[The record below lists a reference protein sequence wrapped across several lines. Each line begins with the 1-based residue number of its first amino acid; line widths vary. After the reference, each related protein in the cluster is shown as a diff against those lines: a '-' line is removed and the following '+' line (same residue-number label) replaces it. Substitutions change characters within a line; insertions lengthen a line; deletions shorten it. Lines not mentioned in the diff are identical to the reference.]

1 VARLGPTRL
10 NRVSSMD
17 ATLDFE
23 AFVERIEP
31 ALRRALAGHLPPDEV
46 ADAEAE
52 AFAYAWQHRDRVMA
66 MENPGGYLYRVA
78 QSKTRRRKQGFLP
91 WSSDERVPEIEPGLP
106 AALAA
111 LSPSQQRAVWL
122 VHGCGWSYAE
132 TAEALDM
139 SASTVGSHVSRAL
152 ERLREQLGVVEHG

>member
-1 VARLGPTRL
+1 
-10 NRVSSMD
+10 MD
-17 ATLDFE
+17 APQDFE

-31 ALRRALAGHLPPDEV
+31 ALRRALSGHLPADDV

-78 QSKTRRRKQGFLP
+78 QSKSRRRKQGFLP
-91 WSSDERVPEIEPGLP
+91 WTSDVRVPEIEPGLP

-111 LSPSQQRAVWL
+111 LSPLQQRAVWL

-132 TAEALDM
+132 TAEALDI

>member
-1 VARLGPTRL
+1 M
-10 NRVSSMD
+10 SSMD
-17 ATLDFE
+17 PAQDFE
-23 AFVERIEP
+23 AFVQRIEP
-31 ALRRALAGHLPPDEV
+31 SLRRALAGHLHPDDV

-78 QSKTRRRKQGFLP
+78 QSRSRRRKQGFLP
-91 WSSDERVPEIEPGLP
+91 WASDSHVPDVEPGLP

-111 LSPSQQRAVWL
+111 LSPLQQRAVWL

-132 TAEALDM
+132 TAEALGT

>member
-1 VARLGPTRL
+1 M
-10 NRVSSMD
+10 SQMD
-17 ATLDFE
+17 AAQDFE

-31 ALRRALAGHLPPDEV
+31 ALRRALSGHLAPDDV

-52 AFAYAWQHRDRVMA
+52 AFAYAWQHRERVLA

-78 QSKTRRRKQGFLP
+78 QSRSRRRKQGFLP
-91 WSSDERVPEIEPGLP
+91 WPSDAHVPEIEPGLP
-106 AALAA
+106 TALAA
-111 LSPSQQRAVWL
+111 LSPMQQRAVWL

-132 TAEALDM
+132 TAAALDI
-139 SASTVGSHVSRAL
+139 SASTVGSHVTRAL